1 MEAVLWDPERGA
13 WFDYSLLSKSK
24 HLEFYASNLAP
35 VWAQCFSLPEMGER
49 AVQYLKVG
57 AQPQKTLQ
65 NKSFD
70 IVFVNITKTYFNSVY
85 FHFSSLMSGYFLSFL
100 SLYFDASKVTSSAA
114 GAMPAS
120 SSRWQKCTT

>member
-1 MEAVLWDPERGA
+1 MTCRSLTGEDELAAVYQQATARRVEAMEAVLWDPERGA

-70 IVFVNITKTYFNSVY
+70 IVFVNITKT
-85 FHFSSLMSGYFLSFL
+85 
-100 SLYFDASKVTSSAA
+100 
-114 GAMPAS
+114 
-120 SSRWQKCTT
+120 